1 VYRNILW
8 KTLLKQL
15 SVLAVWILLV
25 SVGASATETT
35 VVGIRVGEH
44 LNTTRIVV
52 DLTQPTGSK
61 IYSSTNPNKVT
72 FELSTAKRS
81 PTIATELQGRLIKS
95 IRLLNMESGG
105 LRIVLETSTAV
116 RIHNAFNL
124 PRQGSNHDRLVVDLT
139 PASSRIKNTDA
150 ASQAKHAQST
160 NRVPKKRPKAAEN
173 GLIPL
178 IVLDAGHGGVDPGA
192 IGAMGTLE
200 KDVTLAV
207 ALEIRKELLKSGRY
221 RVSMTRKSDRFIKL
235 RDRVAWA
242 RIEKADIF
250 LSIHADSIGKTK
262 VRGAS
267 AYTLSETA
275 SDAEAL
281 ALAERENRSDI
292 IVGIDLS
299 EESDVVSG
307 ILIDLAQRET
317 MNLSANLANKLILS
331 LGKATRL
338 LEGSHRHA
346 GFAVLKAPD
355 IPSVLLEL
363 GYLSNSHDEKILA
376 SSRLRAPI
384 VHAIVS
390 GIDSFFEDPL
400 LADHIE
406 AQTLP

>member
-1 VYRNILW
+1 MYRNILS
-8 KTLLKQL
+8 KIPPKQL
-15 SVLAVWILLV
+15 SILAVWILLV
-25 SVGASATETT
+25 SVGASAADTT

-44 LNTTRIVV
+44 LNTTRVVV

-61 IYSSTNPNKVT
+61 IYSSTNPTKVI
-72 FELSTAKRS
+72 FELSTAKWS
-81 PTIATELQGRLIKS
+81 PTITTELQGSLIKS
-95 IRLLNMESGG
+95 IRLSKIESGG
-105 LRIVLETSTAV
+105 LSITFETAGAV

-124 PRQGSNHDRLVVDLT
+124 PRQGSNHYRLVVDLT
-139 PASSRIKNTDA
+139 PASSPPKNIDGV
-150 ASQAKHAQST
+150 SQTKYAQST
-160 NRVPKKRPKAAEN
+160 NRVPKMRPETRAHR
-173 GLIPL
+173 LTPL

-207 ALEIRKELLKSGRY
+207 ALEIRNELLKLGRY

-235 RDRVAWA
+235 RERVAWA
-242 RIEKADIF
+242 RIEKADMF
-250 LSIHADSIGKTK
+250 LSIHADSIGKTR

-292 IVGIDLS
+292 IAGIDLS

-363 GYLSNSHDEKILA
+363 GYLSNSDDEKILA

-384 VHAIVS
+384 VRAIVS
-390 GIDSFFEDPL
+390 GIDSFFNDPL
-400 LADHIE
+400 LIDHTE

>member
-1 VYRNILW
+1 MYRNILW